1 MTYLPSR
8 VKFLLFF
15 VIFEDFISNNEIR
28 GSFVVVC
35 GIIGKVR
42 GINLDLRGML
52 AESRGMLAKVRGIT
66 TILRGIVH

>member
-15 VIFEDFISNNEIR
+15 VIFEDFMSNNEIR

-35 GIIGKVR
+35 GIICKVR

-66 TILRGIVH
+66 TILRGIAH

>member
-15 VIFEDFISNNEIR
+15 VIFEDFMSNNEIR

-66 TILRGIVH
+66 TILRGIAH